1 MINITEY
8 KTKYQTIR
16 SYTRQTIETHGE
28 HKQKKSTSQIAY
40 IDNCIRND
48 KLKDIHTFKFPAD
61 WCPF

>member
-28 HKQKKSTSQIAY
+28 HKQKKSTS
-40 IDNCIRND
+40 RS
-48 KLKDIHTFKFPAD
+48 HTLIIVLEMIN
-61 WCPF
+61 